1 MLEILVD
8 ENPHLK
14 EKTLL
19 AWANVAKN
27 SLQMWNGFSSYQL
40 VLGKNPNLPNIMTEK
55 LPALQSVTT
64 SEILKNHLDA
74 MYSAR
79 TAFMKCQ
86 ADEKIRRALRHP
98 IRATE
103 EIFLPGDHVFY
114 KRDGSNK

>member
-1 MLEILVD
+1 
-8 ENPHLK
+8 
-14 EKTLL
+14 
-19 AWANVAKN
+19 
-27 SLQMWNGFSSYQL
+27 
-40 VLGKNPNLPNIMTEK
+40 MTEK
-55 LPALQSVTT
+55 LPALQSVT

-103 EIFLPGDHVFY
+103 EVFLPGDHVFY
-114 KRDGSNK
+114 KRDGVTSGLAQERSFFRMVELYL

>member
-1 MLEILVD
+1 
-8 ENPHLK
+8 
-14 EKTLL
+14 
-19 AWANVAKN
+19 
-27 SLQMWNGFSSYQL
+27 
-40 VLGKNPNLPNIMTEK
+40 MTEK
-55 LPALQSVTT
+55 LPALQGVTT

-114 KRDGSNK
+114 KRDGINKWLGTGKVIFQDGRVVFVRHGGTYVSVHK